1 MSDGVILLLLGEF
14 FSIIGLL
21 ITNLVQNKSAEK
33 KRREEIEELKEH
45 QTETYL
51 GMLRLTIVSE
61 EMPIP
66 ERIIAGRKYTSAGGN
81 GEVKKIYQ
89 KMIEEHTK

>member
-1 MSDGVILLLLGEF
+1 MSEGVILLLLGEF
-14 FSIIGLL
+14 FSIVGLL

-45 QTETYL
+45 QKETYL

-61 EMPIP
+61 EMPIA
-66 ERIIAGRKYTSAGGN
+66 ERLIAGQKYTKEGGN
-81 GEVKKIYQ
+81 GEVKEIYQ
-89 KMIEEHTK
+89 KMIAEHTK